1 MARSYK
7 NEKTRDKYSKDVLKK
22 EKSKERQ
29 FNKNLANSYFEED
42 EDDAYVEEVY
52 QYP

>member
-7 NEKTRDKYSKDVLKK
+7 NEKTRDKSSKDVLKK

-42 EDDAYVEEVY
+42 EDDAYVEEIY